1 MRLADSDFP
10 EREFMIEIAEFNAD
24 LVLGYV

>member
-1 MRLADSDFP
+1 MRLADSDYP

-24 LVLGYV
+24 RVLSYV